1 MLGRKG
7 FTLLEL
13 LIAAVLVGVL
23 TMFAT
28 QTFRQ
33 SARDVRIETAKRGAD
48 TIATAIY
55 RYSIAYPNASLN
67 GNLTTVINQLVD
79 RGFLDNRSYWD
90 SSYFSFSL
98 SGDEVEVR
106 ENDTGRVVY
115 TSSTKGFVQTGY

>member
-33 SARDVRIETAKRGAD
+33 TGRDVRIETAKRGAD
-48 TIATAIY
+48 TIATAIF
-55 RYSIAYPNASLN
+55 RYSVAYPNSSLGGSMEDVLN
-67 GNLTTVINQLVD
+67 TLID

-90 SSYFSFSL
+90 STYFSFSF
-98 SGDEVEVR
+98 SGEEVEVR
-106 ENDTGRVVY
+106 ENSTGNVVY
-115 TSSTKGFVQTGY
+115 TSSTNGFVQTGY